1 MKKIL
6 CIIPARQNSK
16 RLIGKNNKIFF
27 NKPLVFWTLRFASKL
42 DYIAKIIFTSDS
54 KKILDIAKPFKNISR
69 QLRLKKLAKDNTLMK
84 DVVSY
89 VLEKDGRKYDG
100 LLILQPTTPFRNLE
114 KFNLYLSKFNNN
126 NYYSVTTKQKSNHKC
141 YIKDKKLFFN
151 KKGRICYQTGSLI
164 LVSCKNFL
172 KKNSLHINNS
182 IPVISN
188 NKYENFDID
197 KLTDFN
203 ASFNSFRKKRR
214 FNDYFLNRNL

>member
-6 CIIPARQNSK
+6 CIIPARENSK

-42 DYIAKIIFTSDS
+42 NYIAKIIFTSDS
-54 KKILDIAKPFKNISR
+54 KKILDIAKPFKKISR
-69 QLRLKKLAKDNTLMK
+69 KLRPKKLAKDNTLMK

-89 VLEKDGRKYDG
+89 VLEKDGCEYDG

-114 KFNLYLSKFNNN
+114 KFNLYLSKFNNE

-141 YIKDKKLFFN
+141 YIKNKKLFFS

-172 KKNSLHINNS
+172 KKNSLRISNS
-182 IPVISN
+182 IPIIFN
-188 NKYENFDID
+188 NRYENFDID
-197 KLTDFN
+197 KFADFK
-203 ASFNSFRKKRR
+203 ASLNFFKKRRR
-214 FNDYFLNRNL
+214 FNDYFLNKNL

>member
-6 CIIPARQNSK
+6 CIIPARENSK

-42 DYIAKIIFTSDS
+42 NYIAKIIFTSDS
-54 KKILDIAKPFKNISR
+54 KKILDIAKPFKKISR
-69 QLRLKKLAKDNTLMK
+69 KLRPKKLAKDNTLMK

-89 VLEKDGRKYDG
+89 VLEKDGCEYDG

-114 KFNLYLSKFNNN
+114 KFNLYLSKFNNE

-141 YIKDKKLFFN
+141 YIKNKKLFFS

-172 KKNSLHINNS
+172 KKNSLRISNS
-182 IPVISN
+182 IPIIFN
-188 NKYENFDID
+188 NRYENFDID
-197 KLTDFN
+197 QFADFK
-203 ASFNSFRKKRR
+203 ASFNFFKKRRR
-214 FNDYFLNRNL
+214 FNDYFLNKNL